1 MRRRWR
7 WKEER
12 KIQER
17 RHEGERVETT
27 CLSLLQLKDLRSQVT
42 REACVTFSFLS
53 VVFAGDF
60 ASTAELM
67 MSQLIPLLSN
77 SAKV

>member
-1 MRRRWR
+1 MRRRR
-7 WKEER
+7 REER
-12 KIQER
+12 KMQGRMQED
-17 RHEGERVETT
+17 ESVDTA
-27 CLSLLQLKDLRSQVT
+27 CPFLLQLKDLRSQVT
-42 REACVTFSFLS
+42 REACVTLSFFS

-60 ASTAELM
+60 ATMAELM